1 MHISLQD
8 LAARLGGEIAGNQI
22 LAPGPNHSPK
32 DRSLSVRLSDSAPD
46 GFVVHSFAGDDP
58 IVCRDHVRQVGGLAR
73 WEPQKSG
80 SSGMG
85 AISRMSHRVTTR
97 QSDGKPQQA
106 GISVQPEQKLAAS
119 VQPLNTAKPIAK
131 AGSPP
136 AEYIY
141 RLADGT
147 PYLRV
152 KRPGFFQAH
161 WSGSGWVNGAPKG
174 PKIPY
179 RLPEMLAAEHDDV
192 VVCEGEKDADNVAA
206 LGFTT
211 TTNSGGADPG
221 TGTKFTPDLAEWF
234 KGKNVYVLPDNDEPG
249 EKHAA
254 QVVETLKQVAKSIR
268 VVRLPGLGDK
278 EDVSDWIEA
287 GGTVDELAGLLRHAP
302 EITTEAPARLIKSS
316 AQFVEDFTPPD
327 YLIDGLVQRRF
338 LYSMTAPTGH
348 GKTAV
353 ALLISAH
360 KALGLPIGKHDVDP
374 GRVLYFAGENPDD
387 VKMRWIALSERMG
400 FDPKTIDVHFLEGT
414 FKVSELVA
422 RIKQEVADLGG
433 VSLIVVDTSAAYFE
447 GDEENGNVQA
457 GTHARMFRQLLKFEG
472 EPCTLILCHP
482 VKNAQADNLLPRGG
496 GAFIAEVD
504 GNVTCWKTENLVTL
518 HWQGKFRGPDFA
530 PLTFQLETVT
540 SAKLKDSKGRQIP
553 SVVAK
558 ALSETE
564 KRRAEVSSRDD
575 EDALLLAI
583 AEHPRASY
591 AGLAVALGWV
601 SDKGENK
608 AKVKRCA
615 DRLKADK
622 LAKPDRQGTL
632 CLTEKG
638 ETEVKRL
645 QANQQQP
652 ASVSR

>member
-1 MHISLQD
+1 MHISPQQ
-8 LAARLGGEIAGNQI
+8 LANMLGGEVSGDQV

-32 DRSLSVRLSDSAPD
+32 DRSLSIRLDPTAP
-46 GFVVHSFAGDDP
+46 GGMVVYSHAGDDP
-58 IVCRDHVRQVGGLAR
+58 LACKDYVRERAGLAR
-73 WEPQKSG
+73 WEPQRSG
-80 SSGMG
+80 SSGTG
-85 AISRMSHRVTTR
+85 AISRMTERV
-97 QSDGKPQQA
+97 
-106 GISVQPEQKLAAS
+106 SVQSETKSSTS
-119 VQPLNTAKPIAK
+119 VQPLNTSAKPTAK

-141 RLADGT
+141 RQADGT

-152 KRPGFFQAH
+152 KRPGFYQAH
-161 WSGSGWVNGAPKG
+161 WNGKAWVNGAPKG

-179 RLPEMLAAEHDDV
+179 RLPELLAAEHDDV
-192 VVCEGEKDADNVAA
+192 VVVEGEKDADNVAA
-206 LGFTT
+206 MGFTA
-211 TTNSGGADPG
+211 TTNSCGAE
-221 TGTKFTPDLAEWF
+221 KFTADLAQWF

-249 EKHAA
+249 ERHAL
-254 QVVETLKQVAKSIR
+254 QVVETLRSVARSLR

-278 EDVSDWIEA
+278 QDVSDWIEA
-287 GGTVDELAGLLRHAP
+287 GGTVDELAELLRHAH
-302 EITTEAPARLIKSS
+302 EVEVEAPQRLIKSS
-316 AQFVEDFTPPD
+316 SEFLDGFTPPD

-338 LYSMTAPTGH
+338 LYSLTAPTGH

-360 KALGLPIGKHDVDP
+360 KALGLAIGKHEVDP

-387 VKMRWIALSERMG
+387 VRMRWIALSERMG
-400 FDPKTIDVHFLEGT
+400 FDPETIDVHFLEGT
-414 FKVSELVA
+414 FKVSDLIE
-422 RIKQEVADLGG
+422 RIKQEVAELGG

-447 GDEENGNVQA
+447 GDEENGNVQV
-457 GTHARMFRQLLKFEG
+457 GTHARMFRQLLKFAG
-472 EPCTLILCHP
+472 DPCALVLCHP

-504 GNVTCWKTENLVTL
+504 GNLTCWKTDSLVTL

-530 PLTFQLETVT
+530 PLTFQLESVT
-540 SAKLKDSKGRQIP
+540 SPQLKDSKGRQIP

-564 KRRAEVSSRDD
+564 KRRAEAGSRDD

-583 AEHPRASY
+583 ADHPRASY

-645 QANQQQP
+645 RSNQP
-652 ASVSR
+652 PNLSVSS

>member
-1 MHISLQD
+1 MNISLQQ
-8 LAARLGGEIAGNQI
+8 LAAALGGEISGNQI
-22 LAPGPNHSPK
+22 LAPGPNHGPK

-58 IVCRDHVRQVGGLAR
+58 LACKDHVRQVGGLAR
-73 WEPQKSG
+73 WEPQKRG
-80 SSGMG
+80 SSGTG
-85 AISRMSHRVTTR
+85 AISRMARRV
-97 QSDGKPQQA
+97 
-106 GISVQPEQKLAAS
+106 SVQPETKTSAS
-119 VQPLNTAKPIAK
+119 VQPLNTARPIAK

-147 PYLRV
+147 PHLRV
-152 KRPGFFQAH
+152 KRPGFYQSH
-161 WSGSGWVNGAPKG
+161 WNGSGWANGAPNG

-179 RLPEMLAAEHDDV
+179 RLPEMIAAARDGVMDV
-192 VVCEGEKDADNVAA
+192 VVVEGEKDADNLSA
-206 LGFTT
+206 LGFIA
-211 TTNSGGADPG
+211 TTNSEGADTG
-221 TGTKFTPDLAEWF
+221 KGTKFTPELAEWF
-234 KGKNVYVLPDNDEPG
+234 KDRNVYVLPDNDEKG

-254 QVVETLKQVAKSIR
+254 HVVETLRPVAKSVR
-268 VVRLPGLGDK
+268 VVRLPGLLDK
-278 EDVSDWIEA
+278 GDVSDWIEA
-287 GGTVDELAGLLRHAP
+287 GGTADELADLLRRAP
-302 EITTEAPARLIKSS
+302 EIQAEQPQRLIKSS
-316 AQFVEDFTPPD
+316 SEFLEGFTPPD

-338 LYSMTAPTGH
+338 LYSVTAPTGH

-360 KALGLPIGKHDVDP
+360 KALGLAIGKHDVDP

-387 VKMRWIALSERMG
+387 VRMRWLALSERMG
-400 FDPKTIDVHFLEGT
+400 FDPQTIDVHFLEGT
-414 FKVSELVA
+414 FKISELIE
-422 RIKQEVADLGG
+422 RIRQEVTELGG
-433 VSLIVVDTSAAYFE
+433 VSLITVDTSAAYFE
-447 GDEENGNVQA
+447 GDEENGNTQSGA
-457 GTHARMFRQLLKFEG
+457 HARMFRQLLKFPG
-472 EPCTLILCHP
+472 EPCALILCHP

-496 GAFIAEVD
+496 GAFTAEVD
-504 GNVTCWKTENLVTL
+504 GNLTCWKTENLVTL

-530 PLTFQLETVT
+530 PITFQLETVLST
-540 SAKLKDSKGRQIP
+540 HLRDSKGRQIP

-564 KRRAEVSSRDD
+564 KRRAEASSRDD

-645 QANQQQP
+645 RSNQTP
-652 ASVSR
+652 NLSVSS